1 MRGFADQA
9 CSIAKAGIDELL
21 SGDNPFSI
29 CITLTY
35 GLPVFLWSGELQSA
49 ENYTNRLMEYAGR
62 YSLEVYRAVGL
73 GLKGAIAIA
82 RDELETGIDL
92 LRGALETLTTQR
104 MNILLTEFM
113 GPLAEGLRKRG
124 QPEEALL
131 TINRAIER
139 ATDRGSTFDVAELL
153 RIKAQILAVM
163 PQYGRD
169 QAMNCLTEA
178 LVVIDAP
185 RRSSRLSKR
194 NRQPER
200 RAAAE
205 PDQIRV
211 NFCQLLGGD
220 VVAGEAVGYRRRQR
234 LDRAPQIA
242 KLPQMDQP
250 DIELHGKTSPI
261 DDRDLVATGA
271 SPQHA
276 TRHQAKSQAGRDHAQ
291 LDLRAVG
298 VDRDAQTAISL
309 SHGAF

>member
-1 MRGFADQA
+1 MLSVCYQFFGDHAAAQFYCERAMARAAEPGTSIPNFFGFDHRTYPPTCLARTLWMRGFADQA

-124 QPEEALL
+124 QPEEALSY
-131 TINRAIER
+131 NQSSHRA
-139 ATDRGSTFDVAELL
+139 
-153 RIKAQILAVM
+153 
-163 PQYGRD
+163 
-169 QAMNCLTEA
+169 
-178 LVVIDAP
+178 
-185 RRSSRLSKR
+185 R
-194 NRQPER
+194 NRSR
-200 RAAAE
+200 
-205 PDQIRV
+205 
-211 NFCQLLGGD
+211 F
-220 VVAGEAVGYRRRQR
+220 
-234 LDRAPQIA
+234 
-242 KLPQMDQP
+242 
-250 DIELHGKTSPI
+250 DI
-261 DDRDLVATGA
+261 
-271 SPQHA
+271 
-276 TRHQAKSQAGRDHAQ
+276 
-291 LDLRAVG
+291 
-298 VDRDAQTAISL
+298 
-309 SHGAF
+309 